1 MSLIPMNDRRL
12 TIKEE
17 KSLKEAKI
25 FVQEEFE
32 KKKETKLKLKKGL
45 SETKKIFHRE
55 LQEYQ
60 KLTKLTIDKE
70 NEIEQLYIK
79 ITKLKKKERLAVK
92 TKFSHKLYTHLLEI
106 AENKNKENLLKKYF
120 SLILFENNQKERTVK
135 ELIKIFKNEEEIKN
149 LLCYSYIMYIDLRK
163 NNISLFHE
171 LKQRIDSYHS
181 EISKLEGQ
189 YPFDFLF
196 DCLRNVFDIIELEN
210 LIKESNDGLNKLIE
224 KKNSKFVEV
233 KNIELKI
240 KNYNRNIRT
249 IDNYMKAVNNF
260 FNRIKEY
267 NKNPSNQKAIL
278 IRELIDEIDKF
289 KMIEFD
295 FSKMNNNFDA
305 MSLTIGTNY
314 TQSEE
319 SSMKSNKNG
328 SKNGLQLVNNLANKN
343 PNLVQVSKMKTFDS
357 NKFCGS
363 NNSKNIISDNKKI
376 IKSNEK
382 SDENNIYIND
392 NEDNKKDFNKSLNSE
407 KNIEKIRK
415 TYNDNFSNK
424 KSQNSDF
431 YINNSKNKTNFIID
445 KEDKKLEIAD
455 DRLTTS
461 NPKINNN
468 SKNELSSFTNSIVLN
483 SSSNVHRFNN
493 THQIGQKM
501 SQLKSRESDEFID
514 LTVPKENTKKDY
526 IIEDLDRNEENFFR
540 DDSVCDEMISDN
552 FEKENNLIRS
562 ITNDYINRISLKN
575 NIILSREMNKNK
587 LLLRKGD
594 FGQLKIERAVETSS
608 CCVSCT

>member
-1 MSLIPMNDRRL
+1 MSINQKDDNSL
-12 TIKEE
+12 TPEEE
-17 KSLKEAKI
+17 KPLKDAMI
-25 FVQEEFE
+25 LVQEEFN
-32 KKKETKLKLKKGL
+32 KKNEVLRKLKTEL
-45 SETKKIFHRE
+45 SETKKIFHSE

-70 NEIEQLYIK
+70 NEIEKLYIK

-210 LIKESNDGLNKLIE
+210 LIKESNDDLNKLIE

-431 YINNSKNKTNFIID
+431 YINNSKNKQNFIID

-461 NPKINNN
+461 NPKIINN

>member
-392 NEDNKKDFNKSLNSE
+392 NEDNKKDCNKSLNSE

>member
-363 NNSKNIISDNKKI
+363 NNSKNNISDNKKI
-376 IKSNEK
+376 NKSNEK

-392 NEDNKKDFNKSLNSE
+392 NEDNKKDCNKSLNSE